1 MKNPD
6 DPVARAAPAGRRPDH
21 HRALRHLRA
30 ADPKLA
36 RVIARVGPYKLVL
49 RTDGTHFDYVV
60 RCIIGQQ
67 LSGKAAQT
75 IYERVLALYGG
86 RRPTPAALARTPDA
100 KLRAVGLSGRK
111 TEYVKEL
118 AAHTARRAI
127 AIERLHEMPDDEVL
141 ATLVSV
147 RGIGR
152 WTAQM
157 VLMFRLGRP
166 DVLPELDL
174 GVQKAVQRLYGLR
187 TLPTPEKLLKLGA
200 KWAPYRTVASW
211 YLWRSLELPKA

>member
-1 MKNPD
+1 MP
-6 DPVARAAPAGRRPDH
+6 

-36 RVIARVGPYKLVL
+36 RVITRVGPYRLEP
-49 RTDGTHFDYVV
+49 RTDGSHFDYVV

-75 IYERVLALYGG
+75 IYLRVLDLYAG
-86 RRPTPAALARTPDA
+86 RRPKPRELARASDA
-100 KLRAVGLSGRK
+100 SLRSAGLSGRK

-118 AAHTARRAI
+118 AARTEARNI
-127 AIERLHEMPDDEVL
+127 AIERLHEMSDDEVME
-141 ATLVSV
+141 TLVRV

-166 DVLPELDL
+166 DILPELDL
-174 GVQKAVQRLYGLR
+174 GVQKAVQRLYRLR
-187 TLPTPEKLLKLGA
+187 KLPTPRKLEQIGA
-200 KWAPYRTVASW
+200 KWAPFRTYASW
-211 YLWRSLELPKA
+211 YLWRSLELPESK